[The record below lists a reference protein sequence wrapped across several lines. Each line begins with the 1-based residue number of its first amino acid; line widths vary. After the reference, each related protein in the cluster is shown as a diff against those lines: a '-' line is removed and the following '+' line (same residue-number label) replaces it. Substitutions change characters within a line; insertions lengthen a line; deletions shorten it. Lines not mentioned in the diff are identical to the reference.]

1 VSVPPTAP
9 HVVREVLR
17 VQAKHAILQRI
28 LEGFYTPGERLVE
41 TQIAREFGISQ
52 GSVREALRELE
63 SVGIV
68 EYAPFRGSRVR
79 QPSRYELLQAFPVR
93 AALESL
99 AASEAALRLTDA
111 EFVELAGLIESME
124 RAADEGDRHGQS
136 LANARFHALIV
147 HAAGNPTLERQWQML
162 EPFART
168 YLTVARA
175 DIELSVLARRHWV
188 VLEALRARDP
198 ERSAAAMH
206 GHLLEAAAWLA
217 SAHADH

>member
-1 VSVPPTAP
+1 
-9 HVVREVLR
+9 VLR
-17 VQAKHAILQRI
+17 VQAKDAILQRI
-28 LEGFYTPGERLVE
+28 LEGFYSPGERLVE

-79 QPSRYELLQAFPVR
+79 QPSRHELLQAFPVR

-111 EFVELAGLIESME
+111 DFVELAGLIESME
-124 RAADEGDRHGQS
+124 RAADEGDGHGQS
-136 LANARFHALIV
+136 IANARFHALIV

-168 YLTVARA
+168 YLTVARS
-175 DIELSVLARRHWV
+175 DIELSVLARRHRV

-206 GHLLEAAAWLA
+206 SHLLEAADWLA
-217 SAHADH
+217 AAQTDQ